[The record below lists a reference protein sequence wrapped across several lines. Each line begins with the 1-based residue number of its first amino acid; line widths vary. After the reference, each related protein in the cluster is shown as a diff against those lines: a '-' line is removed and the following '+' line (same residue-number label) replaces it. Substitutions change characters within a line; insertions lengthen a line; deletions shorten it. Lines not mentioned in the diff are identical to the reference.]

1 MNAFRYLL
9 LATVMGSAAAASAQT
24 VPDSEIKV
32 CAAKSNTV
40 TRIACYDA
48 LANKYKMTTE
58 SNTTTKKAVSSNW
71 TVSDSTN
78 PLDDSRTVV
87 ISTTAKTGKSS
98 WGDRVTL
105 IARCQSNET
114 ELYINWNDYLG
125 NDSTS
130 VYSEYK
136 NVTTRIGSF
145 KAEQTRWGLS
155 TDSKA
160 TFAPGWGGD
169 WIKKIAAADE
179 FVAQTTPYNE
189 SPITAV
195 FDVSGLRDA
204 AEPLASTC
212 GWNFD

>member
-1 MNAFRYLL
+1 MK
-9 LATVMGSAAAASAQT
+9 
-24 VPDSEIKV
+24 E
-32 CAAKSNTV
+32 CAAKANTV
-40 TRIACYDA
+40 TRVACYDA
-48 LANKYKMTTE
+48 VADKYKFTTK
-58 SNTTTKKAVSSNW
+58 SNTTTKKAGASNW

-87 ISTTAKTGKSS
+87 LSTVAKSGKSS
-98 WGDRVTL
+98 WGKYITL
-105 IARCQSNET
+105 IARCQSNKT
-114 ELYINWNDYLG
+114 EVYINWNDYLG
-125 NDSTS
+125 DDSSS

-136 NVTTRIGSF
+136 YVTTRIGTS
-145 KAEQTRWGLS
+145 KSEENKWSLS

-169 WIKKIAAADE
+169 WIKKISAADE

-189 SPITAV
+189 SPVTAV

-212 GWNFD
+212 GWKLD